1 MQIVFK
7 KNPSHQWWDTPVTEA
22 PRRLRLEELWLW
34 DQAIFY
40 IVSMKLA
47 WRYKEILPQQNKKEE
62 ADTKNDVPRLSG
74 RKVNGPIVG
83 I

>member
-1 MQIVFK
+1 MAHTCNWSTQK
-7 KNPSHQWWDTPVTEA
+7 AEA
-22 PRRLRLEELWLW
+22 GGLWLW

-62 ADTKNDVPRLSG
+62 AETKNDVPRLSG